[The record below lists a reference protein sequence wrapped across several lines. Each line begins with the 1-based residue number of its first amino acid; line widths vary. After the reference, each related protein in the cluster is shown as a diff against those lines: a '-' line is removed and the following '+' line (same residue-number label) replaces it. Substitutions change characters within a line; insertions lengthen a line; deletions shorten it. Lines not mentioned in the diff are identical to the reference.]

1 MIKTLLFSSLYPNS
15 QRPRHGIFVETRLR
29 QLLKSEQVETK
40 VVAPIATFPIK
51 TGAFKRYAESDS
63 VPKHETLNGIDVYHP
78 RYFIL
83 PKFGGAITPMM
94 MARAALPVVKSLIN
108 QGFDFDIIDAHYF
121 YPDGVAAAIL
131 AKKLNKPLVITAR
144 GTDVNLFA
152 DYQLAGRLIKKSALQ
167 SNSIITV
174 ADSLRQKLI
183 AKGVDAEKIHVLR
196 NGVDKEI
203 FHPISVD
210 ERNIL
215 RNKLNIKPN
224 TILSVGNLTKL
235 KGFDLVIAALAKLSD
250 ANLIPNVNL
259 IIIGDGEERQN
270 LQQQAADL
278 RISDS
283 VRFISNLSQS
293 QLRDYYTSAD
303 LLVLA
308 SSREGM
314 PNVVLESLACGTPVV
329 ATNVGGV
336 SEILS
341 DECGTIVND
350 RTDAALTKAI
360 RTMLNKGLKR
370 KTVAAIGSENCWRQT
385 TQGQLDIFTSIID
398 GKLSS

>member
-15 QRPRHGIFVETRLR
+15 QKPRHGIFVETRLR
-29 QLLKSEQVETK
+29 QLLKSKQVETK
-40 VVAPIATFPIK
+40 VVAPVATFPIK
-51 TGAFKRYAESDS
+51 TGLFKRYAELDS
-63 VPKHETLNGIDVYHP
+63 VPQHESLHGIDVYHP
-78 RYFIL
+78 KYFII
-83 PKFGGAITPMM
+83 PKLGGAITPLM
-94 MARAALPVVKSLIN
+94 MARAALPVIKNLIA
-108 QGFDFDIIDAHYF
+108 QGFDFDVIDAHYF

-144 GTDVNLFA
+144 GTDINLFA
-152 DYQLAGRLIKKSALQ
+152 DYPLAGRLIKKAALQ

-183 AKGVDAEKIHVLR
+183 AKGVDQKKIHVLR
-196 NGVDKEI
+196 NGIDKETFCPASI
-203 FHPISVD
+203 K
-210 ERNIL
+210 ERESL
-215 RNKLNIKPN
+215 RKQLNINSN
-224 TILSVGNLTKL
+224 TVLSVGNLTKL
-235 KGFDLVIAALAKLSD
+235 KGFDLVLAAIAKLPD
-250 ANLIPNVNL
+250 TNL

-270 LQQQAADL
+270 LHQQAADL
-278 RISDS
+278 KILER

-293 QLRDYYTSAD
+293 QLRDYYVSAD

-341 DECGTIVND
+341 DECGIIINNRND
-350 RTDAALTKAI
+350 AELTEAM
-360 RTMLNKGLKR
+360 RTMLDKGLEREK
-370 KTVAAIGSENCWRQT
+370 VATIGVENCWEQT
-385 TQGQLDIFTSIID
+385 TQNQLEIFTSIID
-398 GKLSS
+398 GKQNVDGRSGV

>member
-29 QLLKSEQVETK
+29 QLLKSGQVETK
-40 VVAPIATFPIK
+40 VVAPIASFPIK

-63 VPKHETLNGIDVYHP
+63 VPKHESLNGVDVYHP
-78 RYFIL
+78 KYFIL

-94 MARAALPVVKSLIN
+94 MARAALPVIKKLIA

-144 GTDVNLFA
+144 GTDVNLFV
-152 DYQLAGRLIKKSALQ
+152 DYPLAGRLIKKAALQ

-196 NGVDKEI
+196 NGVDNEI
-203 FHPISVD
+203 FYPAPID
-210 ERNIL
+210 ERESL
-215 RNKLNIKPN
+215 RQQLNIKSN

-235 KGFDLVIAALAKLSD
+235 KGFDLVLAAIAKLPD
-250 ANLIPNVNL
+250 VNL
-259 IIIGDGEERQN
+259 IIIGGGEERQN
-270 LQQQAADL
+270 LQQQVADL
-278 RISDS
+278 KISAR
-283 VRFISNLSQS
+283 VRFISNLSQNE
-293 QLRDYYTSAD
+293 LRDYYTSAD
-303 LLVLA
+303 VLVLA

-314 PNVVLESLACGTPVV
+314 PNVVLESLACGTPVI

-341 DECGTIVND
+341 DECGIIVNN
-350 RTDAALTKAI
+350 RNDAALTEAI
-360 RTMLNKGLKR
+360 RTMLNKGLQR
-370 KTVAAIGSENCWRQT
+370 EAVAAIGSENCWKQT